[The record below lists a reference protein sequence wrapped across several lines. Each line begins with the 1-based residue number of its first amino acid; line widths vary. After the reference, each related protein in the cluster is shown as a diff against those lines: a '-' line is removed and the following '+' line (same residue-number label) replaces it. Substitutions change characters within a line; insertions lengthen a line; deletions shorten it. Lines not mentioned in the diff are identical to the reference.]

1 MKYKNFLLRAV
12 NLLLILGVLW
22 QYQQVALVRAA
33 AVSQRKQEI
42 AEVEAY
48 NASVLQAQSAAQ
60 AEQAQSGYR
69 DGTYEGSAFG
79 FGDVIRVSVTIQ
91 NGKMTDIAVLDAS
104 GEDKPYYKQAL
115 PLLDEML
122 AVQSAGVDTVSG
134 ATLTAE
140 GLIGAVEDA
149 LGKPLTAAQ
158 QRQRNQKRRTWL
170 RAGVQLF
177 FFVSMPGAFV
187 AGFSGVKQIFLH
199 IGAGEVLTADS
210 FTLSL
215 LGLCG
220 FTLLFDRFFCGYA
233 CAFGSLGDAV
243 WALSGLIQKKL
254 FHRKKQLCLP
264 ERAVLWGQKVKYLLL
279 AGLVALYVTRQEK
292 LLTGASPWEV
302 FSRLTALRLPPEG
315 FGVGIA
321 LFVLILL
328 GMALQ
333 PRFFCQFLCPMGA
346 VFALLPVLPFAR
358 LHRQSDGCIPGCNAC
373 KQQCPVCL
381 KLEESSLHSGECI
394 ACEACMGTCPKQN
407 IHRWDTALCKCLWL
421 PVLGKALFFFLLG
434 CWLGFC
440 RFI

>member
-79 FGDVIRVSVTIQ
+79 FGDVIRESVTIQ

-149 LGKPLTAAQ
+149 LGKAA
-158 QRQRNQKRRTWL
+158 
-170 RAGVQLF
+170 G
-177 FFVSMPGAFV
+177 
-187 AGFSGVKQIFLH
+187 
-199 IGAGEVLTADS
+199 
-210 FTLSL
+210 
-215 LGLCG
+215 
-220 FTLLFDRFFCGYA
+220 
-233 CAFGSLGDAV
+233 
-243 WALSGLIQKKL
+243 
-254 FHRKKQLCLP
+254 
-264 ERAVLWGQKVKYLLL
+264 
-279 AGLVALYVTRQEK
+279 
-292 LLTGASPWEV
+292 
-302 FSRLTALRLPPEG
+302 
-315 FGVGIA
+315 
-321 LFVLILL
+321 
-328 GMALQ
+328 
-333 PRFFCQFLCPMGA
+333 
-346 VFALLPVLPFAR
+346 
-358 LHRQSDGCIPGCNAC
+358 
-373 KQQCPVCL
+373 
-381 KLEESSLHSGECI
+381 
-394 ACEACMGTCPKQN
+394 
-407 IHRWDTALCKCLWL
+407 
-421 PVLGKALFFFLLG
+421 
-434 CWLGFC
+434 
-440 RFI
+440 